1 VCRTARSSDG
11 WRCCQDPAG
20 CYTTSALLGRG
31 LCLSGTEKD
40 KCPLPSEAPSTV
52 SLCESVCVCACVC
65 LCNCACVCVCGVC
78 VLCVSDQSNTTLSQH
93 KERPLTRQAAK
104 HARVQQICASFM
116 KAAAL
121 LLAPRAPCRQGDRR
135 PHRLHRPASPSL
147 DPRERVFLVLF
158 FAIVQFSV
166 GPCAGSSSLRDSLV
180 RAEPPGT
187 ASCWR

>member
-1 VCRTARSSDG
+1 MCQTARSSDG

-52 SLCESVCVCACVC
+52 CVCACVC
-65 LCNCACVCVCGVC
+65 ASVIARVCLCVVCVCVC
-78 VLCVSDQSNTTLSQH
+78 VLCVSDQSNTTSSQR

-121 LLAPRAPCRQGDRR
+121 LLAPRAPCRRGDRR

-147 DPRERVFLVLF
+147 DPREREVL
-158 FAIVQFSV
+158 Q
-166 GPCAGSSSLRDSLV
+166 RQ
-180 RAEPPGT
+180 R
-187 ASCWR
+187 